1 MKGRKEVMECFNVML
16 KHEKYSGCN
25 QFKLY
30 LDMGGHNLWH
40 CISDNVINVLVIR
53 SYKLITI
60 FFASLHRIMI
70 IHFD

>member
-1 MKGRKEVMECFNVML
+1 MECFNVML
-16 KHEKYSGCN
+16 KHEKYSDCN

-30 LDMGGHNLWH
+30 LGMGGHNLWR
-40 CISDNVINVLVIR
+40 CIFDNVINVRVIR

-60 FFASLHRIMI
+60 FFASHHSGMI

>member
-1 MKGRKEVMECFNVML
+1 MECFNAML
-16 KHEKYSGCN
+16 KHEKYSDCN

-30 LDMGGHNLWH
+30 LDMGGHKLWRY
-40 CISDNVINVLVIR
+40 IFDNVINVRVIR

-60 FFASLHRIMI
+60 FFASHHRIMI